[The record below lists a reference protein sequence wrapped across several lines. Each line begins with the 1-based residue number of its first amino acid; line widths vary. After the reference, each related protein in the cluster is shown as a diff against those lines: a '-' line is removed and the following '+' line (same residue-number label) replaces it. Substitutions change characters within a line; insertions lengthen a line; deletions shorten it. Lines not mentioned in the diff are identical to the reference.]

1 MSPDWSDITLVM
13 PTDDDGETVR
23 GCAGR
28 VFIDGAEVKSVSAFE
43 IAPLIADEIPSVTL
57 TIEPRNIRVLL
68 DSDFDNNGEAMV
80 YNRPRKLRFRRQ
92 EG

>member
-1 MSPDWSDITLVM
+1 MSPDWSDITLIM
-13 PTDDDGETVR
+13 PTNDDGETVR

-28 VFIDGAEVKSVSAFE
+28 VFINGAEIKSVSAFE
-43 IAPLIADEIPSVTL
+43 VAPLISDEIPSVTL

-68 DSDFDNNGEAMV
+68 DSDFDNEGEALV